1 MNQITV
7 CMLIIVTNPRKNITY
22 LCEAAFSCSC
32 SFQSHSSHQH
42 FSRSS
47 GELGFSE
54 KPKKRLFFNWP
65 APNRKQTKLM
75 QIQSLLNK
83 LHSRHLCDLGAIT
96 EPVAPDNIN
105 CLESKS
111 IYIYKT
117 WTTPQLQYMP
127 HIFSKSFLL
136 WYPVVALLIKND
148 GVISPHDEVTS
159 INQTSWNP
167 PGLLS
172 DNSSCSLFLRMSSSS
187 QFYSPAGNVRNYNPA
202 SSCFS
207 LPINQR
213 TEGKRTTEPFHLT
226 GATMLVQNVLS
237 VVMDGCQ
244 RWISFQDAMKILFKL
259 AEPQL
264 CEIYVFKP

>member
-1 MNQITV
+1 MYVDYCHKSAEKYHLPLWYSIQLQLFVSISQFSSTRKKKK
-7 CMLIIVTNPRKNITY
+7 TN
-22 LCEAAFSCSC
+22 
-32 SFQSHSSHQH
+32 
-42 FSRSS
+42 
-47 GELGFSE
+47 
-54 KPKKRLFFNWP
+54 KRLLFNCS

-75 QIQSLLNK
+75 QIQGLLNQ
-83 LHSRHLCDLGAIT
+83 LHWRYMCDLGAIA
-96 EPVAPDNIN
+96 EHPAQ
-105 CLESKS
+105 SKS
-111 IYIYKT
+111 LYIYNI

-127 HIFSKSFLL
+127 HTLSKSFLL

-159 INQTSWNP
+159 INQTSWHP
-167 PGLLS
+167 AGLLS

-226 GATMLVQNVLS
+226 GATMLVQNVLR

-244 RWISFQDAMKILFKL
+244 RWISFQDAMKILFKF

-264 CEIYVFKP
+264 CEIYVYKPEYAVFWLAV